1 MSIFDTK
8 KHTSCFH
15 YCICFNILIDYFAK
29 TYLVMAILAKTV
41 EEKFLKIDGNKIRYL
56 ESGNSKHTLVLLH
69 GLGAS
74 AERWL
79 NVLPYFSKNYSVIVP
94 DLIGF
99 GLSDKPQI
107 DYTPDFFSEFLEKF
121 FAQTGI
127 ARLNLIGS
135 SLGGQI
141 AANYT
146 STHADE
152 IEKLILVS
160 PAGVMQ
166 QSTPALDA
174 YVMAALY
181 PNEITAKNAFEL
193 MEGSGEEIPQETI
206 AGFIERMQLPNAK
219 LAFMSTVLG
228 LKNSKPITT
237 KLDSIKTPTLVIW
250 GSDDPVIPI
259 SYADDFVSAIN
270 NCKFFRMDGCGHTPY
285 VQDPSTFASG
295 VLEFLNH

>member
-1 MSIFDTK
+1 MI
-8 KHTSCFH
+8 
-15 YCICFNILIDYFAK
+15 IVAK
-29 TYLVMAILAKTV
+29 IV

-56 ESGNSKHTLVLLH
+56 ESGNSKKTIVLLH

-79 NVLPYFSKNYSVIVP
+79 NVLPYFSKNYHVIVP

-107 DYTPDFFSEFLEKF
+107 DYTPELFSEFLEKF

-127 ARLNLIGS
+127 THLNLIGS

-146 STHADE
+146 STHTDE

-160 PAGVMQ
+160 PAGAMQ

-181 PNEITAKNAFEL
+181 PSEITAKNAFEL
-193 MEGSGEEIPQETI
+193 MEGSGEEVPQEIIT
-206 AGFIERMQLPNAK
+206 GFIERMQLPNAK

-237 KLDSIKTPTLVIW
+237 KLDSIRIPTLIIW
-250 GSDDPVIPI
+250 GSVDPVIPI
-259 SYADDFVSAIN
+259 NYADSFISSIQD
-270 NCKFFRMDGCGHTPY
+270 CRFFRMDGCGHTPY
-285 VQDPSTFASG
+285 VQEPEIFATKA
-295 VLEFLNH
+295 LEFLNGI